1 MDFAA
6 IWSYARIIL
15 IDIVLAGD
23 NAVVIAMAA
32 RTLPR
37 HQRYQ
42 AILFGAIAAIVI
54 RVGVTIVVSFLLQV
68 PFLSALGGALVLWIA
83 AKLLVEDVEVQES
96 AHEAKS
102 FWHAIWIIAVADF
115 IMSTDNMLA
124 VAGAA
129 EGHQSRILFGLALSI
144 PIIMFCSG
152 MIARLMDRYPIL
164 ADIGAAILGWTGGK
178 MIVDDVRVLPRL
190 GSHAAWAHWLVPGVC
205 ALGVVVVGRAWARLQ
220 RARAA
225 GAGAKEEGA
234 PAAQP

>member
-1 MDFAA
+1 MVLGVV
-6 IWSYARIIL
+6 WSYIRIVL

-32 RTLPR
+32 RTLPKR
-37 HQRYQ
+37 QRFK
-42 AILFGAIAAIVI
+42 AILFGAMAAIVI
-54 RVGVTIVVSFLLQV
+54 RVAVTVVVSFLLRI
-68 PFLSALGGALVLWIA
+68 PLLSALGGALVLWIA
-83 AKLLVEDVEVQES
+83 AKLLVEDVEAEGPT
-96 AHEAKS
+96 HEVKS

-152 MIARLMDRYPIL
+152 IIAGLMDRYPLL

-178 MIVDDVRVLPRL
+178 MIVDDVRVQPWF
-190 GSHAAWAHWLVPGVC
+190 GTYETWAHWVVPAVC
-205 ALGVVVVGRAWARLQ
+205 ALGVVVVGRIWAKAQKMRQ
-220 RARAA
+220 
-225 GAGAKEEGA
+225 AKEAANQEAA
-234 PAAQP
+234 PARHT